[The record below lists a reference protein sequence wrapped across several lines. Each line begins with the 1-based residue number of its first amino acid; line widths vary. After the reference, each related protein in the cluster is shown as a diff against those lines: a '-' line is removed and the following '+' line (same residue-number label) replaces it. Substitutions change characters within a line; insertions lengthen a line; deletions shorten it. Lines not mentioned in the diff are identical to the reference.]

1 MFLFIYLER
10 SDVIGNRGQSNS
22 TGNTNQENVDGDFK
36 HVHPI
41 RPMTFV
47 ESDTRKHIL
56 RANLLK
62 AKSASLKRAFSDSPD
77 SPQYQQSV
85 MTHRRTQSDAPTIQ
99 LTNDDLDGVVLRRT
113 GSALR
118 RNMSD
123 RTKTREY
130 YGAESYTTNDLV
142 ERRYTTLRVK
152 QYVSLIE

>member
-1 MFLFIYLER
+1 MLISIQLGPFEKHNQTN
-10 SDVIGNRGQSNS
+10 GN
-22 TGNTNQENVDGDFK
+22 ENANGEFK
-36 HVHPI
+36 QVRPI

-47 ESDTRKHIL
+47 ESDTRKHVL
-56 RANLLK
+56 NANLLK
-62 AKSASLKRAFSDSPD
+62 AKSASLKRTFSDQPD
-77 SPQYQQSV
+77 STQYQV

-99 LTNDDLDGVVLRRT
+99 LNNDEFDGVVLRGKGT
-113 GSALR
+113 NLT

-152 QYVSLIE
+152 QYITLIE

>member
-1 MFLFIYLER
+1 
-10 SDVIGNRGQSNS
+10 
-22 TGNTNQENVDGDFK
+22 
-36 HVHPI
+36 
-41 RPMTFV
+41 MTFI
-47 ESDTRKHIL
+47 ENDTRKNIS
-56 RANLLK
+56 RTTLLK
-62 AKSASLKRAFSDSPD
+62 AKSASLKRTFSDSPD

-85 MTHRRTQSDAPTIQ
+85 TAHRRTQSDAPTIH
-99 LTNDDLDGVVLRRT
+99 LSTKDKLDSVVLRQT
-113 GSALR
+113 GSVLR